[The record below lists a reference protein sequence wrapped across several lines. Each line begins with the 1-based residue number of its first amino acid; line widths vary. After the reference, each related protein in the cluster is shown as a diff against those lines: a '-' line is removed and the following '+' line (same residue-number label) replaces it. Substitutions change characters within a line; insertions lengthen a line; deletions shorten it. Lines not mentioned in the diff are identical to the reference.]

1 MKQLAISGLKTSF
14 VFLKNR
20 HSKNIILGLL
30 IAFCAL
36 ISDLASKNLV
46 LEILQQSATQLKAT
60 SGNSNNN
67 FLQIRIFDFF
77 SLVYVENR
85 GISFGMFNN
94 LYDSNKIFTL
104 IQGSIA
110 CLVLA
115 IMLQSRCFASI
126 MAYGLIFG
134 GAMGNVIDRAQ
145 RGAVMDFLDFHLGV
159 YHWPAF
165 NLADSFVFIGVAGLL
180 IIEFTTKPRLETKKS

>member
-104 IQGSIA
+104 IQGSIEKR
-110 CLVLA
+110 VLQFSTRRFY
-115 IMLQSRCFASI
+115 QS
-126 MAYGLIFG
+126 Y
-134 GAMGNVIDRAQ
+134 
-145 RGAVMDFLDFHLGV
+145 LG
-159 YHWPAF
+159 
-165 NLADSFVFIGVAGLL
+165 SFEVGKAEWSTHISGSCGCANM
-180 IIEFTTKPRLETKKS
+180 T